1 MEKCIFLITFIW
13 FSFTLNGNASEIKI
27 QQSGNTKILYFAKDS
42 LVVSNGTVE
51 FSPDSLSCIVL
62 FYDSLIFK
70 AYDFNKK
77 ELFNFAYNYDSAK
90 IAVIGN
96 DHRYATVGFMH
107 RDNLSTIVFL
117 NFYSNTGIK
126 IKDSLY
132 STPTVYDVNM
142 KFINN
147 NELAILQEVSAKT
160 NVKRL
165 LIFDENYVRK
175 LVTEIEYPSNEFTH
189 PYYNSKRK
197 FYLVKYYDSSIKKI
211 QSIKIKSP

>member
-13 FSFTLNGNASEIKI
+13 LSFTINGNASTIKI

-96 DHRYATVGFMH
+96 DYRFATVGF
-107 RDNLSTIVFL
+107 RPTENLSTIVQIS
-117 NFYSNTGIK
+117 FYSNEGK
-126 IKDSLY
+126 KVRDSLY
-132 STPTVYDVNM
+132 STPSVYNVNM

-147 NELAILQEVSAKT
+147 NELAILQEVSVIFTLKDYSFLMKTMFAK
-160 NVKRL
+160 L
-165 LIFDENYVRK
+165 
-175 LVTEIEYPSNEFTH
+175 
-189 PYYNSKRK
+189 
-197 FYLVKYYDSSIKKI
+197 
-211 QSIKIKSP
+211 

>member
-13 FSFTLNGNASEIKI
+13 LSFTINGNASTIKI

-77 ELFNFAYNYDSAK
+77 ELYDFPYNYESAK
-90 IAVIGN
+90 VAVIGN
-96 DHRYATVGFMH
+96 DYRFATVGF
-107 RDNLSTIVFL
+107 RPTENLSTIVQIS
-117 NFYSNTGIK
+117 FYSNEGK
-126 IKDSLY
+126 KVRDSLY
-132 STPTVYDVNM
+132 STPSVYNVNM

-160 NVKRL
+160 YVKRL